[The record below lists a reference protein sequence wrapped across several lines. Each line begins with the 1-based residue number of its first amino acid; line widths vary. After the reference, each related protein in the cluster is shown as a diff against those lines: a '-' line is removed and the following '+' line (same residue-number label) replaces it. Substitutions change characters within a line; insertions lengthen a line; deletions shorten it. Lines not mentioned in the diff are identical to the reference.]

1 MEPID
6 RSTKSI
12 KTRFFVEYAL
22 KRIERFNMNYVTT
35 IEMSEIW
42 GISARRIA
50 LLCEQGRI
58 AGVVKKGKTWLIP
71 EDAEKPADK
80 RKNDSIDL

>member
-1 MEPID
+1 
-6 RSTKSI
+6 
-12 KTRFFVEYAL
+12 
-22 KRIERFNMNYVTT
+22 MNYVTT

-80 RKNDSIDL
+80 RKMNYLHKCKEEVL

>member
-1 MEPID
+1 MECRD
-6 RSTKSI
+6 KE
-12 KTRFFVEYAL
+12 VQYAL

-35 IEMSEIW
+35 IEMSEKW

-71 EDAEKPADK
+71 ENAEKPADK
-80 RKNDSIDL
+80 RKNEAIAL

>member
-1 MEPID
+1 
-6 RSTKSI
+6 
-12 KTRFFVEYAL
+12 
-22 KRIERFNMNYVTT
+22 MNYVTT

-50 LLCEQGRI
+50 LLCEKGRI

-80 RKNDSIDL
+80 RKMNYLHKCKEEVL

>member
-1 MEPID
+1 
-6 RSTKSI
+6 
-12 KTRFFVEYAL
+12 
-22 KRIERFNMNYVTT
+22 MNYVTT

-42 GISARRIA
+42 VILARRIA

-71 EDAEKPADK
+71 KDVEKPADR
-80 RKNDSIDL
+80 RKNDAIAL

>member
-1 MEPID
+1 
-6 RSTKSI
+6 
-12 KTRFFVEYAL
+12 
-22 KRIERFNMNYVTT
+22 MNYVTT

-58 AGVVKKGKTWLIP
+58 AGVMKKGKTWLIP

-80 RKNDSIDL
+80 RKMNLSHKCKGEVL